1 MMIDPRKKDYI
12 FYLLEDI
19 KELDIDFTL
28 GGFGRLGYFYTNLYA
43 FNKMIEGKEKEI
55 LKLNDFYN
63 IRMWRE
69 IKNLDTN
76 CKIIR
81 EKFIIN
87 QERKDVS
94 VIKFKFRYGEK
105 DFYCMQEKERRNIFY
120 IGNDEEYSKKDMV
133 KFTVGGDLY
142 SFINKKW
149 SL

>member
-1 MMIDPRKKDYI
+1 MK
-12 FYLLEDI
+12 
-19 KELDIDFTL
+19 
-28 GGFGRLGYFYTNLYA
+28 
-43 FNKMIEGKEKEI
+43 EGKEKEI

-81 EKFIIN
+81 DKFTID

-105 DFYCMQEKERRNIFY
+105 DFYCMQEKERRNVFY
-120 IGNDEEYSKKDMV
+120 IGNNEKYSENKSE
-133 KFTVGGDLY
+133 FTVGEDLY
-142 SFINKKW
+142 RFINEKW